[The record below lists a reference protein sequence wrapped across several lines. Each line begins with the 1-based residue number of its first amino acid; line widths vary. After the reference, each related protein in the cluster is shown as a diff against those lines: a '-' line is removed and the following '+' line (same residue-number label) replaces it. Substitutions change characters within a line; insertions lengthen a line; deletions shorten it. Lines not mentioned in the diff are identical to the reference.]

1 MRNKSKAAREPQPSL
16 APHLLRGLQTRER
29 VLSLTIQIARQEGLE
44 ALTIGRV
51 AEASGLTKP
60 GLLGHYASKEAL
72 QLATVDAGAAAFM
85 AAVVEPA
92 MQFPA
97 GIVRL
102 AHLLQLWVDH
112 VDTDE
117 GGCFFA
123 SVAAEFDSRRGPV
136 KSGIAKMI
144 TAWMQGIEQ
153 SLAEAQ
159 ERNQIKREVERSAV
173 SFELHGYEL
182 SLNLRR
188 QLLGDLQAGAHAK
201 AAMRRALHEA
211 ATPAGRRLLND
222 AWPAPGTSGPERR
235 KTQRVHQSAR
245 K

>member
-1 MRNKSKAAREPQPSL
+1 MAMRDPRARL

-60 GLLGHYASKEAL
+60 GLLGHFASKEVL

-97 GIVRL
+97 GIARL

-112 VDTDE
+112 VDATA

-123 SVAAEFDSRRGPV
+123 SVAAEFDSRSGPV
-136 KSGIAKMI
+136 KSSIATMI
-144 TAWMQGIEQ
+144 AAWLQGIER

-173 SFELHGYEL
+173 SFELHGHEL
-182 SLNLRR
+182 SFNLRR
-188 QLLGDLQAGAHAK
+188 QLLGDLQASAHAK
-201 AAMRRALHEA
+201 VAMRRVLHEIS
-211 ATPAGRRLLND
+211 TPAGRKLLND
-222 AWPAPGTSGPERR
+222 VWPLPGASKPARG
-235 KTQRVHQSAR
+235 KTQRVRRMAR
-245 K
+245 GK